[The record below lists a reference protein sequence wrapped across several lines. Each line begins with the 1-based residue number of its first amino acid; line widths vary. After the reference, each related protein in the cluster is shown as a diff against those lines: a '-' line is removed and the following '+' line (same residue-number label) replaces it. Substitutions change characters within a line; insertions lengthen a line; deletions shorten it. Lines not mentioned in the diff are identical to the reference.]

1 MPYAPARRVVR
12 NAPRLAAHVDGALL
26 ELVELTFG
34 PQFEI
39 AVGVRTRGDNPGLA
53 LLGASLH
60 VAGVP
65 LGLDG
70 LAALPGYLGSELNA
84 LMLEALQLHA
94 DPGDAA
100 PDEASANDAEGA
112 PPGEPWTRSA

>member
-12 NAPRLAAHVDGALL
+12 NAPRLAAHFGGATL

-60 VAGVP
+60 VDGAP

-70 LAALPGYLGSELNA
+70 LAALPAWLGAELNA

-112 PPGEPWTRSA
+112 PPGEPLQRSA